1 MRPLLASIVLLA
13 AALAPQPAL
22 AQFVQHAAKLVGTG
36 ALDTSLQGSS
46 VAVSAD
52 GNTAIVGGVNG
63 NGSSGAA
70 WIWTKNGGLWT
81 QQSGPLTGS
90 DSGPTSH
97 QGFSVAISAD
107 GNTAIVGGNNDGNGV
122 GAAWIWSRSGGVWT
136 QQGPKLVGSDTVGR
150 SGQGFSVALSAD
162 SNTAIV
168 GAPGDN
174 QSVGAAWVWTRSVGV
189 WFQQGPK
196 LLVPSLATLTQFGY
210 SVCLSSDGNTAVIG
224 GINDD
229 KGIGAA
235 WVWSRNGESW
245 SVQGSKLVGSGYV
258 NTPTIRTIHQGSSVA
273 LSADGNTIVVGGA
286 NDSFGAG
293 AVWIWTK
300 SSSGWTQQGEKL
312 AGAVAPDALAY
323 QGTSVAVSADGNIV
337 VAGGNYDLDQAGA
350 AWVWIRSAG
359 VWSQQSTKLL
369 GAGVDGPRAQQGCSV
384 SISADGNTVIIG
396 GPLDDNQV
404 GAAWVWNRSGSAWTQ
419 PQPKLISSG
428 AVGHASQGGAVALS
442 ADGNTAIVGGANDN
456 PRGAAWIWTRSGG
469 VWSQQA
475 KLIGSGAVVG
485 NAGASRQGYS
495 VALSADGNTAI
506 VGAPLDNNYA
516 GAAWVWTR
524 AEGVWTQQGTKLV
537 GSGGVGSSTQQGSAV
552 ALSADGNTAIVGGV
566 GDQIVFDGRSY
577 DGYGAAWVWTRNGGV
592 WTQQGPK
599 LTGLNVSFGISF
611 FNIPVQQGCSVSLS
625 ADGNTAIVGGSGD
638 NGVNGARGAAWVF
651 VRNGGVWTQQAA
663 KLTRVGAG
671 NFGVSVALS
680 ADGNTAI
687 IGEEYDHASGS
698 AWIWTRSGNLWTQQ
712 PTRLSGSDAAVTS
725 VQGTTI
731 NVHQGYSVA
740 ISADGNTAIV
750 GGYGD
755 NLNAGAAW
763 IWRRSGGIWTQLSSK
778 LVGSDAVGA
787 SIYQGVSVALSGD
800 GQTAIVGGFGDNSSA
815 GAAWV
820 FNNVVQRRRVV
831 KR

>member
-1 MRPLLASIVLLA
+1 MRPLLTSIALLA
-13 AALAPQPAL
+13 AALLSPQPAL
-22 AQFVQHAAKLVGTG
+22 AQFVQHAPKLVGTG
-36 ALDTSLQGSS
+36 ALEIAQQGSA

-52 GNTAIVGGVNG
+52 GNTAIVGAVY
-63 NGSSGAA
+63 SKSVGAA

-81 QQSGPLTGS
+81 QQSGPLVGS
-90 DSGPTSH
+90 DSGPVSH
-97 QGFSVAISAD
+97 QGVSVAISAD
-107 GNTAIVGGNNDGNGV
+107 GNTAIVGGNNDGNGL
-122 GAAWIWSRSGGVWT
+122 GAAWIWTRSGGVWT
-136 QQGPKLVGSDTVGR
+136 QQGPKLAGSDTVGR
-150 SGQGFSVALSAD
+150 SGQGSSVALSAD
-162 SNTAIV
+162 GNTAIV

-174 QSVGAAWVWTRSVGV
+174 QSVGAAWIWTRSVGV

-196 LLVPSLATLTQFGY
+196 LLIPALAAFTQFGS

-229 KGIGAA
+229 KGVGAA
-235 WVWSRNGESW
+235 WIWTRNGESW
-245 SVQGSKLVGSGYV
+245 SVQGSKLVGSGFV
-258 NTPTIRTIHQGSSVA
+258 NSPVIRSVHQGSSVA
-273 LSADGNTIVVGGA
+273 LSADGNTLVVGGA
-286 NDSFGAG
+286 NDNFGAG
-293 AVWIWTK
+293 AIWIWTK

-350 AWVWIRSAG
+350 SWVWVRSAG

-369 GAGVDGPRAQQGCSV
+369 GSGVDGPRAQQGASV
-384 SISADGNTVIIG
+384 SLSADGNTAIIG
-396 GPLDDNQV
+396 GPLDNGQV
-404 GAAWVWNRSGSAWTQ
+404 GAAWVWNRSGSVWTQ

-428 AVGHASQGGAVALS
+428 AEGHASQGGAVALS
-442 ADGNTAIVGGANDN
+442 ADGNTAIVGGANDD
-456 PRGAAWIWTRSGG
+456 PYGAAWIWTRSAG

-475 KLIGSGAVVG
+475 KLIGSGSVLGNVG
-485 NAGASRQGYS
+485 TARQGFS

-506 VGAPLDNNYA
+506 VGAPLDNTYD

-524 AEGVWTQQGTKLV
+524 VEGVWRQQGPKLV
-537 GSGGVGSSTQQGSAV
+537 GSGASSGSQQGTAV
-552 ALSADGNTAIVGGV
+552 ALSADGNTAIIGGV
-566 GDQIVFDGRSY
+566 GDRLYFNGRII
-577 DGYGAAWVWTRNGGV
+577 DGYGAAWVWTRTGGV

-599 LTGLNVSFGISF
+599 LTGLDVAFGQSF
-611 FNIPVQQGCSVSLS
+611 FNLPVQQGCSVSLS
-625 ADGNTAIVGGSGD
+625 ADGNTAIVGGYGD

-663 KLTRVGAG
+663 KLTRAGAN

-680 ADGNTAI
+680 ADGNTAV

-698 AWIWTRSGNLWTQQ
+698 AWIWTRSGNVWTQQ
-712 PTRLSGSDAAVTS
+712 PTRLAGSDAA
-725 VQGTTI
+725 GTGI
-731 NVHQGYSVA
+731 NVHQGYSVS

-755 NLNAGAAW
+755 NQSAGAAW
-763 IWRRSGGIWTQLSSK
+763 IWRRSGSVWAQLSAK
-778 LVGSDAVGA
+778 LVGADAVG
-787 SIYQGVSVALSGD
+787 SNVYQGLSVALSGD

-820 FNNVVQRRRVV
+820 FDNVIQRRRVV

>member
-1 MRPLLASIVLLA
+1 MRPLLTSIALLA
-13 AALAPQPAL
+13 AAILSPRPAF
-22 AQFVQHAAKLVGTG
+22 AQFVQHSAKLVGTG
-36 ALDTSLQGSS
+36 ALEIAQQGSA

-52 GNTAIVGGVNG
+52 GNTAVVGGVY
-63 NGSSGAA
+63 SKSAGAA
-70 WIWTKNGGLWT
+70 FIWTKNGGLWT
-81 QQSGPLTGS
+81 QQSGPLAGS
-90 DSGPTSH
+90 DSGPSSH
-97 QGFSVAISAD
+97 QGASVAISAD
-107 GNTAIVGGNNDGNGV
+107 GNTAIVGGNNDGSGI

-162 SNTAIV
+162 GNTAIV
-168 GAPGDN
+168 GGPGDN

-196 LLVPSLATLTQFGY
+196 LLIPSLATFTQFGY
-210 SVCLSSDGNTAVIG
+210 SVCLSSDGNTAIVG
-224 GINDD
+224 GMNDD

-258 NTPTIRTIHQGSSVA
+258 NTPSLRAVHQGSSVA

-286 NDSFGAG
+286 NDNFGAG
-293 AVWIWTK
+293 AIWIWTK
-300 SSSGWTQQGEKL
+300 SSAGWTQQGEKL

-337 VAGGNYDLDQAGA
+337 VAGGNYDLNQAGA

-359 VWSQQSTKLL
+359 VWSQQSTKLI
-369 GAGVDGPRAQQGCSV
+369 GSGVDGPKAQQGASV
-384 SISADGNTVIIG
+384 SISADGNTAIIG
-396 GPLDDNQV
+396 GPLDNSQV
-404 GAAWVWNRSGSAWTQ
+404 GAAWIWNRSGTAWTQ

-428 AVGHASQGGAVALS
+428 AMGHASQGGAVALS

-456 PRGAAWIWTRSGG
+456 PRGAVWIWTRSGD

-475 KLIGSGAVVG
+475 KLVGSGAVVG

-506 VGAPLDNNYA
+506 VGAPLDNTYD

-524 AEGVWTQQGTKLV
+524 SEGVWTQQGPKLV
-537 GSGGVGSSTQQGSAV
+537 GSGASSGSQQGTAV
-552 ALSADGNTAIVGGV
+552 ALSADGNTAIVGGA
-566 GDQIVFDGRSY
+566 GDQLIFNGRSY

-599 LTGLNVSFGISF
+599 LTGLDVSFGISF
-611 FNIPVQQGCSVSLS
+611 FNLPVQQGCSVSLS
-625 ADGNTAIVGGSGD
+625 ADGNTAIVGGYGD

-663 KLTRVGAG
+663 KLTRAGAD

-698 AWIWTRSGNLWTQQ
+698 AWIWTRSGSLWTQQ
-712 PTRLSGSDAAVTS
+712 PTRLSGSDAVSAATN
-725 VQGTTI
+725 I
-731 NVHQGYSVA
+731 HQGYSVA

-755 NLNAGAAW
+755 NQNAGAAW
-763 IWRRSGGIWTQLSSK
+763 IWRRSGGAWTQLSAK

-787 SIYQGVSVALSGD
+787 SVYQGVSVALSGD

-815 GAAWV
+815 GAVWV
-820 FNNVVQRRRVV
+820 FENVVQRRRVV

>member
-1 MRPLLASIVLLA
+1 MCYPMRPLLTSIALLVAASLS
-13 AALAPQPAL
+13 PQPAL

-36 ALDTSLQGSS
+36 AQETAQQGIA

-52 GNTAIVGGVNG
+52 GNTAIVGGVYSNR
-63 NGSSGAA
+63 SAGAA

-81 QQSGPLTGS
+81 QQAGPLIGS

-97 QGFSVAISAD
+97 QGASVAISAD
-107 GNTAIVGGNNDGNGV
+107 GNTAIVGGNTDGSGV
-122 GAAWIWSRSGGVWT
+122 GAAWIWIRSGGVWT

-162 SNTAIV
+162 GDTAIV

-196 LLVPSLATLTQFGY
+196 LLIPALAIFTQFGY
-210 SVCLSSDGNTAVIG
+210 SVCLSPDGNTAVIG

-235 WVWSRNGESW
+235 WVWTRNGESW
-245 SVQGSKLVGSGYV
+245 SVQGSKLVGSGFV
-258 NTPTIRTIHQGSSVA
+258 NSPTIRTVHQGSSVA

-286 NDSFGAG
+286 NDNFGAG
-293 AVWIWTK
+293 AIWIWTK

-323 QGTSVAVSADGNIV
+323 QGTSVAVSGDGNIV
-337 VAGGNYDLDQAGA
+337 VAGGNFDLDQAGA
-350 AWVWIRSAG
+350 AWVWVRSVG
-359 VWSQQSTKLL
+359 VWSQLSTKLL
-369 GAGVDGPRAQQGCSV
+369 GAGVDGPKAQQGASV
-384 SISADGNTVIIG
+384 SISADGNTAIIG
-396 GPLDDNQV
+396 GPLDNSQV

-428 AVGHASQGGAVALS
+428 ALGHASQGGAVALS
-442 ADGNTAIVGGANDN
+442 SDGNTAIVGGANDN
-456 PRGAAWIWTRSGG
+456 PRGAAWIWTRSAG

-475 KLIGSGAVVG
+475 KLIGSGSVLGNVGTAV
-485 NAGASRQGYS
+485 RQGFS

-506 VGAPLDNNYA
+506 VGAPLDNTYD

-524 AEGVWTQQGTKLV
+524 AEGVWTQQGPKLV
-537 GSGGVGSSTQQGSAV
+537 GSGASSGSQQGTAV
-552 ALSADGNTAIVGGV
+552 ALSADGNTAIVGGA
-566 GDQIVFDGRSY
+566 GDQLVFNGRSY

-599 LTGLNVSFGISF
+599 LAGLDVSFGISF

-625 ADGNTAIVGGSGD
+625 ADGNTAIVGGYGD

-663 KLTRVGAG
+663 KLTRAGAD
-671 NFGVSVALS
+671 NFGISVALS

-698 AWIWTRSGNLWTQQ
+698 AWIWTRSGSVWTQQ
-712 PTRLSGSDAAVTS
+712 PTRLSGSDAAGDATN
-725 VQGTTI
+725 I
-731 NVHQGYSVA
+731 HQGYSVA
-740 ISADGNTAIV
+740 ISADGHTAIV

-755 NLNAGAAW
+755 NQNAGAAW
-763 IWRRSGGIWTQLSSK
+763 IWRRSGGAWTQLSAK
-778 LVGSDAVGA
+778 LVGSDAVG
-787 SIYQGVSVALSGD
+787 SSVYQGVSVALSGD
-800 GQTAIVGGFGDNSSA
+800 GQTAIVGGLGDNSSV

-820 FNNVVQRRRVV
+820 FDNVVQRRRVV